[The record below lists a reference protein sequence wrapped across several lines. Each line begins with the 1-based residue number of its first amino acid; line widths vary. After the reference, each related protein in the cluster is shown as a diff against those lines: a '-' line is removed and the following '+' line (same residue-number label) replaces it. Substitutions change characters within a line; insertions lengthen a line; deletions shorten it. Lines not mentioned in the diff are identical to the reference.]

1 MYAASGKMSEKRTIQ
16 HTGMVESVRTDGIS
30 VRILQASACSSCS
43 ARRLCRSSESK
54 EKIIDVRGCYPTF
67 QPGDMVAVS
76 GTIRQGLR
84 ATLLA
89 YILPLLL
96 MVAALSMGA
105 KLGNDGIGAATAL
118 TVVGIYYGIL
128 FLLRDKI
135 GRTVS
140 FDVTPLGPDKKGNKS

>member
-1 MYAASGKMSEKRTIQ
+1 MSEKGTIR
-16 HTGMVESVRTDGIS
+16 HTGIVESVRTDGVS

-54 EKIIDVRGCYPTF
+54 EKIIDVRGCYPTL

-84 ATLLA
+84 AALLA

-96 MVAALSMGA
+96 MIAALTVGT
-105 KLGNDGIGAATAL
+105 KQGNDGIGAAAAL
-118 TVVGIYYGIL
+118 TVAAIYYGL
-128 FLLRDKI
+128 LYLLRDKI
-135 GRTVS
+135 GRTVAFEVS
-140 FDVTPLGPDKKGNKS
+140 PLDPNKGEDKS